1 MRMQTSENWASVG
14 KSRTV
19 SDQSRAFG
27 LLVVFCIGIILTKP
41 TVPSFQQVLPS
52 EQWFPPT
59 RTKSD
64 APHAGSFKDTKSQM
78 YWLLKT
84 YPEAFLGNLS
94 LQGTISEQL
103 RASRSH
109 GDGVESQLGSV
120 LAVGEVSDLRN
131 PSHPV
136 SRPAVATAAGEAGH
150 ILRVSMVAL
159 EKWTWAE
166 SSFPIG
172 APQSQFHGTWSSD
185 GSSISKIQFATKPR
199 QYDPIRWLI
208 AQRSTSTTIFQPE
221 IRAKPTSG
229 VARTAIMGDADVQ
242 HIALG
247 PLVTLTKDAT
257 GGGDHS
263 DFSVNVGSET
273 DAAQIAIV
281 DICGNW
287 SVWFIDSQRNH
298 HGGPG
303 IYTAIPKTRGTCGLS
318 PSSWPSNQ
326 LRPSENNYRIAWV
339 CKSARVDDWE
349 RDSSPSETHGSVSR
363 SLQTDYLTNHLESDP
378 KYDGLLICDHTR
390 VQVSDTEGSKVHSHL
405 NFSRRHRADVL
416 LEAQSI
422 EGCPS
427 HVLVLTTEKLYV
439 LDTSSIKDQEARNP
453 RILISCPHFRGQT
466 KQTLKM
472 SVVRLQSSA
481 EWASSLVLVYSSHNS
496 RVQLFHLTINSQDGS
511 ASFHHQVVQLPGFH
525 TSLGE
530 LAGIASLHAVP
541 LRRSASKGRHSPA
554 SEATG
559 SPVDNNKLQ
568 LFQLFVL
575 ANDLNLASSIVA
587 ITFGSAQWPGWPK
600 KSAKTAWDDT
610 QWRTSLRK
618 RGLREVE
625 DVFVVP
631 DAVEEDR
638 QFSRQRRIRSFPN
651 HNTIYLRLWLIKL
664 MEEINVGFF
673 GEYDF
678 VSGVDNGVGPFD
690 SIKDISEKRETHEH
704 VALQPLLG
712 FKDQWHALDLTR
724 LDALW
729 NRELERLKKSS
740 DVQLY
745 ECGTFG
751 PRLDVAALFE
761 RFSINWSSLMAAESL
776 KPTQWRYM
784 QLALER
790 MAAEVY
796 LSEKGVYMAPQSTLD
811 LASRAMPR
819 EGNSQS
825 TVDDLYEELQFSRA
839 GSEMT
844 LPTPSATPS
853 SSRATSQVA
862 ESFETQEEDDTSDRE
877 CPAVTR
883 LRMYLQS
890 TRFTPPAKQG
900 QSRVM
905 SLWPEQRGSDPE
917 NYRYSRKGKGAD
929 GLEQAA
935 KRRQEKDVERRRRRA
950 ERRAQLG
957 IKLEGFGDSFSQAH
971 VPDEVRSSPPP
982 QLFAKSQGQ
991 YQGFGF
997 GSQSQAQSQSQN
1009 FGPSQTMSQPIRGEF
1024 GTRTSVLRKK
1034 IKGKHK
1040 AKSGFK

>member
-1 MRMQTSENWASVG
+1 M
-14 KSRTV
+14 
-19 SDQSRAFG
+19 AFG
-27 LLVVFCIGIILTKP
+27 LLVVFWVGIILTKP
-41 TVPSFQQVLPS
+41 IAPSFQQVLPS

-64 APHAGSFKDTKSQM
+64 APHAGSFKDIKSQM

-84 YPEAFLGNLS
+84 HPEAFLGNLS
-94 LQGTISEQL
+94 LQETISEEL

-120 LAVGEVSDLRN
+120 LAVGEVSDLRS

-136 SRPAVATAAGEAGH
+136 SRPAVAMAAGEAGH

-159 EKWTWAE
+159 EKWTWAK

-172 APQSQFHGTWSSD
+172 AHQSQFHGTWSSD

-229 VARTAIMGDADVQ
+229 EAQTAILGDADVQ

-287 SVWFIDSQRNH
+287 SVWFIDSQRNR

-303 IYTAIPKTRGTCGLS
+303 IYTAIPKTRGTYGLS

-326 LRPSENNYRIAWV
+326 PRPSENNYRIAWV

-363 SLQTDYLTNHLESDP
+363 SLQTDYLTGHVESDP
-378 KYDGLLICDHTR
+378 KYDGLLICDNTR
-390 VQVSDTEGSKVHSHL
+390 VQVLDPEGSKAHSHL
-405 NFSRRHRADVL
+405 NFSRRHSADVL

-422 EGCPS
+422 GGCPS

-439 LDTSSIKDQEARNP
+439 LDTSSSGDQEARNP
-453 RILISCPHFRGQT
+453 SVLISCPHFRGQT

-472 SVVRLQSSA
+472 FVVRLQSSA
-481 EWASSLVLVYSSHNS
+481 EWASSLVLVYSSRNF

-511 ASFHHQVVQLPGFH
+511 ASFHHQMVQLPGFH
-525 TSLGE
+525 TSLDE

-541 LRRSASKGRHSPA
+541 LRRSASKGRHSSA
-554 SEATG
+554 SEAAG
-559 SPVDNNKLQ
+559 AHVDNNKLQ

-575 ANDLNLASSIVA
+575 ANDLNLASSTVA

-610 QWRTSLRK
+610 QWRTSLRR

-625 DVFVVP
+625 DAFVVP

-638 QFSRQRRIRSFPN
+638 QVSRQRRIRSFPN
-651 HNTIYLRLWLIKL
+651 HNTNPLKFYFIKVV
-664 MEEINVGFF
+664 EEINVGFF

-678 VSGVDNGVGPFD
+678 LSGVDNGVGPFG
-690 SIKDISEKRETHEH
+690 SIKDIAEKRETHEH

-740 DVQLY
+740 DVQVF
-745 ECGTFG
+745 ECGKFG
-751 PRLDVAALFE
+751 PTLDVTALFE
-761 RFSINWSSLMAAESL
+761 RFSIDWSSRMAAESL
-776 KPTQWRYM
+776 AATQWRYM

-790 MAAEVY
+790 MAAEAY
-796 LSEKGVYMAPQSTLD
+796 LSEKGIYMVPQPTLD
-811 LASRAMPR
+811 LASRAKPR

-825 TVDDLYEELQFSRA
+825 TVDDLYEELPFSRA

-862 ESFETQEEDDTSDRE
+862 ESFETQEEDDTFDRE
-877 CPAVTR
+877 STAVTR
-883 LRMYLQS
+883 LRMYLPS
-890 TRFTPPAKQG
+890 VKFTPPAKQG
-900 QSRVM
+900 PSRVM

-917 NYRYSRKGKGAD
+917 NYRYSRKGKGVD
-929 GLEQAA
+929 GLDQAA
-935 KRRQEKDVERRRRRA
+935 KRRQEKEVERRRRRA
-950 ERRAQLG
+950 ERKAQLG
-957 IKLEGFGDSFSQAH
+957 IKMEGFGDSFSQAH

-982 QLFAKSQGQ
+982 QLFAKSQVQ

-997 GSQSQAQSQSQN
+997 GSQSQAQSQSQG

>member
-1 MRMQTSENWASVG
+1 M
-14 KSRTV
+14 
-19 SDQSRAFG
+19 
-27 LLVVFCIGIILTKP
+27 
-41 TVPSFQQVLPS
+41 
-52 EQWFPPT
+52 
-59 RTKSD
+59 
-64 APHAGSFKDTKSQM
+64 
-78 YWLLKT
+78 
-84 YPEAFLGNLS
+84 
-94 LQGTISEQL
+94 
-103 RASRSH
+103 
-109 GDGVESQLGSV
+109 
-120 LAVGEVSDLRN
+120 
-131 PSHPV
+131 
-136 SRPAVATAAGEAGH
+136 AAGEAGH
-150 ILRVSMVAL
+150 VLRVSMVAL

-172 APQSQFHGTWSSD
+172 ATQSQFHGTWSSD

-221 IRAKPTSG
+221 IRAKPTSA
-229 VARTAIMGDADVQ
+229 VAQMAILGDADVQ

-247 PLVTLTKDAT
+247 PLVTLTKDVT
-257 GGGDHS
+257 GGDDHS
-263 DFSVNVGSET
+263 DFSVNVGSEA

-281 DICGNW
+281 DRCGNW
-287 SVWFIDSQRNH
+287 SVWFIDSQRNR

-303 IYTAIPKTRGTCGLS
+303 IYTAIPKIRGTCGLS

-326 LRPSENNYRIAWV
+326 QRPSENNYRIAWV

-363 SLQTDYLTNHLESDP
+363 SLQIDYLTGHVESDP
-378 KYDGLLICDHTR
+378 KYDGLLICDNTG
-390 VQVSDTEGSKVHSHL
+390 VQVLNTEGSKVHSHL
-405 NFSRRHRADVL
+405 NFSRRHSADVL

-439 LDTSSIKDQEARNP
+439 LDTSSTGDQEARNP
-453 RILISCPHFRGQT
+453 SILISCPHFRGQT

-472 SVVRLQSSA
+472 SVVRLQSSTQ
-481 EWASSLVLVYSSHNS
+481 WASSLVLVYSSRNS

-511 ASFHHQVVQLPGFH
+511 ASFHHQVVQLPGSH
-525 TSLGE
+525 TSLDE
-530 LAGIASLHAVP
+530 LAGIASLNAVP
-541 LRRSASKGRHSPA
+541 LRRTALKGRHGSA
-554 SEATG
+554 SEAATAH
-559 SPVDNNKLQ
+559 VDNNKLQ
-568 LFQLFVL
+568 LFQLFRL
-575 ANDLNLASSIVA
+575 ANDLNLTSSTVA
-587 ITFGSAQWPGWPK
+587 ITFGSAQCPGRPE
-600 KSAKTAWDDT
+600 KSAKIAWDDT
-610 QWRTSLRK
+610 QWRASLRK

-625 DVFVVP
+625 DAFIVP
-631 DAVEEDR
+631 DAVEEDEQR
-638 QFSRQRRIRSFPN
+638 RQRRIRSFPN
-651 HNTIYLRLWLIKL
+651 RITIQLRSYLIRL
-664 MEEINVGFF
+664 MEEINLGFF
-673 GEYDF
+673 GEYNF
-678 VSGVDNGVGPFD
+678 VSGGDNGVGPFG
-690 SIKDISEKRETHEH
+690 SIKDLSEKRETHEH

-724 LDALW
+724 LDAEW

-740 DVQLY
+740 DVQLF

-751 PRLDVAALFE
+751 PTLDVIALFE
-761 RFSINWSSLMAAESL
+761 RFSIDWSSRMAAESL
-776 KPTQWRYM
+776 SATQWRYM

-796 LSEKGVYMAPQSTLD
+796 LSEKGIYMAPQPTLD
-811 LASRAMPR
+811 LASRAKPR

-825 TVDDLYEELQFSRA
+825 TVDDLYEELPFSRA

-862 ESFETQEEDDTSDRE
+862 ESFETQEEDDTSDRQD
-877 CPAVTR
+877 PAMTR
-883 LRMYLQS
+883 LHMYLRS
-890 TRFTPPAKQG
+890 TKFTPPAKQG

-917 NYRYSRKGKGAD
+917 NYRYSRKGKGAG

-935 KRRQEKDVERRRRRA
+935 KRRREKEVERRRRRA

-957 IKLEGFGDSFSQAH
+957 MKLEGFGDSFSQAH

-991 YQGFGF
+991 FQGFGF

-1009 FGPSQTMSQPIRGEF
+1009 FFGPSQTMSQPIRGEF
-1024 GTRTSVLRKK
+1024 GTRASVLRKK